1 VRRAA
6 LLVVLAAAVLTGTSG
21 AVVPGVPSIYVTY
34 SPNCTFTM
42 TVDGGTT
49 VTATSPPG
57 PTLPPGQYQIQV
69 LMENP
74 AAGYSCGTPVFTLTG
89 PGVSSSTTFPQ
100 ESILDNHVL
109 PPLRPSS
116 TYTAEDENAPAATHV
131 YFTTAASGSSSSLL
145 SPATTTT
152 TTTKGG
158 STQTDIVGSGV
169 LPERGRLAAT
179 VPTAGRAT
187 LKLDGRSVTSLT
199 PGRYDVAVVDAST
212 AAGFWLERPGGKR
225 VALTGVRFRG
235 RETRAVTMT
244 SGRWTSSAGSF
255 VVR

>member
-1 VRRAA
+1 VRLA
-6 LLVVLAAAVLTGTSG
+6 LLGLSAAAIAAGSAR
-21 AVVPGVPSIYVTY
+21 AVAPGIPSIYVTY

-89 PGVSSSTTFPQ
+89 PGVSSTTTFPQ
-100 ESILDNHVL
+100 ESILDNHAL
-109 PPLRPSS
+109 PALRPSS

-145 SPATTTT
+145 SPTTTT
-152 TTTKGG
+152 TTAKGG

-169 LPERGRLAAT
+169 LPARGRLAAT
-179 VPTAGRAT
+179 VPAAGRAT
-187 LKLDGRSVTSLT
+187 LKLGGRSVTSLRS
-199 PGRYDVAVVDAST
+199 GRYDVAVADASS

-225 VALTGVRFRG
+225 MALTGVGFRG
-235 RETRAVTMT
+235 HETRSVAMT
-244 SGRWTSSAGSF
+244 SGRWTSSAGAF